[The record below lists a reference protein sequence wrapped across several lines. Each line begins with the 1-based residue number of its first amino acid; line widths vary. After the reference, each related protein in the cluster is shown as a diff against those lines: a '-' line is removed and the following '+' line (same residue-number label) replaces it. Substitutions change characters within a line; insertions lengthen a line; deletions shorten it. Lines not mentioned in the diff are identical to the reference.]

1 MLKTAPSFGGSIPG
15 YYDQIMGAAHF
26 DSYGRDLAER
36 LPKMPRGD
44 VLEVACGT
52 GIVTRHLR
60 ARLDP
65 SLRLVATDIS
75 EEMLAFARNK
85 VGGSID
91 WRLADAC
98 ALPFAQLTFG
108 ALVCAFGVMFFP
120 DKKAAFGEA
129 RRVLREGGT
138 MLFSVWDGLDA
149 NPHARV
155 VAEFLESLFPG
166 DPAMRFGYIPYQFN
180 DERLIKELLAEA
192 GFGDLR
198 FERVRR
204 KCECPSA
211 AVWATGHVRGTP
223 RGILLQERGISLDD
237 VIKQLAAAGA
247 SLGGVEPFRYSTQ
260 ALVVEARAA

>member
-1 MLKTAPSFGGSIPG
+1 MVERAPNFGGSIPE
-15 YYDQIMGAAHF
+15 YYDQILGAAHF

-36 LPKMPRGD
+36 VPRTPAGD
-44 VLEVACGT
+44 VLELACGT
-52 GIVTRHLR
+52 GIVTQHLR
-60 ARLDP
+60 AKLDP
-65 SLRLVATDIS
+65 SRRLVATDVS
-75 EEMLAFARNK
+75 EAMLAFARTK

-91 WRLADAC
+91 WRIADAC
-98 ALPFAQLTFG
+98 ALPFADVTFG

-120 DKKAAFGEA
+120 DKKAAFSEA

-138 MLFSVWDGLDA
+138 MLFNVWDGLDA
-149 NPHARV
+149 NPHARI

-180 DERLIKELLAEA
+180 DEGVIKQLLSEA

-204 KCECPSA
+204 NCECPSA
-211 AVWATGHVRGTP
+211 AAWATGQVRGTP
-223 RGILLQERGISLDD
+223 RGILLQERGMSLDE
-237 VIKQLAAAGA
+237 VIKRLATAGA

-260 ALVVEARAA
+260 ALVVEARAT